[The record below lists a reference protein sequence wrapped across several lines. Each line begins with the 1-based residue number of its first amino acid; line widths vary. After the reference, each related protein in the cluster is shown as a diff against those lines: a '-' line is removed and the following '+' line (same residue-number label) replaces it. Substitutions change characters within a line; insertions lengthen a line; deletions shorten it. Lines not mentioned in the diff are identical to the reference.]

1 MQPPA
6 PPIAAPP
13 SKLEAAVAGFS
24 ARYASLVLVAMLLL
38 LHVATVRGVAD
49 IWARALLVA
58 HLGLLLLWQP
68 FLRGQQRV
76 TLPQAAAIGLVAIAV
91 MLSLNWWLLAFW
103 TVVLA
108 GLVGGKVYQHHAP
121 WQRRRY
127 LVVFVYLLALLAVV
141 ILPEVAPNREI
152 TPEVR
157 GYAEYGLPVLLALI
171 AFFPAEEAHGEAH
184 ELIDFFYSL
193 FMMLLLGLTVLGSFT
208 LMTLGRK
215 SYLLALTE
223 TVFILAGTL
232 LLVGLAWSPRAGF
245 AGLNVFVSRYL
256 FSIGLPFE
264 RWLHFLAELSL
275 QQRRPEVFLAEGV
288 AALVRLPWISG
299 VRWRAS
305 SGAGEVGERTEHA
318 VDGGTP
324 ELALTLY
331 SPHRV
336 SATLQWHLMLLGQL
350 LGEFYLAKLR
360 EQELQEGAYLQAVHE
375 TGARLTH
382 EVKNLL
388 QSLNVL
394 AAVSAAEDGSDSPR
408 LQAFLRRELPV
419 IVRRLAETLDKL
431 RRPEAD
437 AERSM
442 ALDRWWGAAR
452 VLRLHPSIAFDAS
465 RPLTNALIP
474 VGLFDSVLE
483 NLLQNSLAKKEA
495 NPALR
500 IRVALSSQA
509 APVLSVEDDGAAV
522 PVETAQT
529 LLRAPT
535 RSEGGLGIGL
545 FQAAR
550 RAEALGYALTL
561 DSNHDGAVRF
571 SLARAPSGSGQNAG
585 GNHPSVE

>member
-1 MQPPA
+1 MQPSA
-6 PPIAAPP
+6 PPAVAPP
-13 SKLEAAVAGFS
+13 SKLEAAVARFS
-24 ARYASLVLVAMLLL
+24 ERYSNVVLITMLLL

-49 IWARALLVA
+49 VWARALLIA

-68 FLRGQQRV
+68 LLRGPQRISLAQ
-76 TLPQAAAIGLVAIAV
+76 TLAIGLAAMAV
-91 MLSLNWWLLAFW
+91 MLALDWWLLAFW

-127 LVVFVYLLALLAVV
+127 LVVFIYLLALLAVV
-141 ILPEVAPNREI
+141 VLPEIAPNREI

-157 GYAEYGLPVLLALI
+157 RYAEYGLPVLLMLI
-171 AFFPAEEAHGEAH
+171 AFFPGEQARGEAP

-193 FMMLLLGLTVLGSFT
+193 FMMLLLGMTVLGSFT

-215 SYLLALTE
+215 PYLQALTE

-232 LLVGLAWSPRAGF
+232 LLIGLAWSPRAGF
-245 AGLNVFVSRYL
+245 AGLDVFVSRYL

-264 RWLHFLAELSL
+264 RWLKFLAELSM
-275 QQRRPEVFLAEGV
+275 QQRRPEAFLAEGV
-288 AALVRLPWISG
+288 AALVRLPWVSG
-299 VRWRAS
+299 VRWRSS
-305 SGAGEVGERTEHA
+305 SGAGEVGERTVHA
-318 VDGGTP
+318 VDGGTA

-336 SATLQWHLMLLGQL
+336 SPTLQWHLMLLGQL
-350 LGEFYLAKLR
+350 LGEFYLSKQH

-394 AAVSAAEDGSDSPR
+394 SAVAASEESGDSPR

-419 IVRRLAETLDKL
+419 IVRRLTETLEKL

-442 ALDRWWGAAR
+442 TLDRWWAAAQSR
-452 VLRLHPSIAFDAS
+452 YPDPSIVFQADAS
-465 RPLTNALIP
+465 PGPAAIP
-474 VGLFDSVLE
+474 AGLFDSVLD
-483 NLLQNSLAKKEA
+483 NLLQNGLAKKA
-495 NPALR
+495 ATPDLR
-500 IRVALSSQA
+500 IRVVLSAGDS
-509 APVLSVEDDGAAV
+509 PVLRVEDSGAAV
-522 PVETAQT
+522 PADALQA
-529 LLRAPT
+529 LLHAPI
-535 RSEGGLGIGL
+535 RSEHGLGIGL

-550 RAEALGYALTL
+550 RADALGYRLALENNL
-561 DSNHDGAVRF
+561 DGAVRF
-571 SLARAPSGSGQNAG
+571 SLSKRSPDSGQDARG
-585 GNHPSVE
+585 HHATV